1 MEPMRLDP
9 EDYAFLASYSPA
21 RVGKQT
27 ARLGSALLALLIS
40 WAISVGFLVYWWF
53 RMDKPKPQD
62 SLTTTLLVLDGVTMV
77 VTLAAAVIALI
88 ASRRV
93 SHGVGLVL
101 HFVVLGAAVLPLVAV
116 FRIWFRLHDLDAG
129 VRVLSWFVSGL
140 SWWSVALWGS
150 LCLLLLVTAAWAAAV
165 ILGIVWALRP
175 REIGWLARQFAA
187 VSVVVIPGLIALVTI
202 AGFVVKK
209 RLGDATWLTS
219 FVPWFG
225 GLSLWALVSF
235 LGITYILLAL
245 AVLRVSQ
252 MMTFTSRLVDRP
264 ALRVDPLG
272 LVIDEASGPVR
283 VRWGE
288 VREVGAKAHTPLPG
302 PELWLRRTNG
312 TEWRVP
318 FGFLDCLPGT
328 IDSAI
333 RAHTGDQRTLDVSR
347 LSRIW

>member
-27 ARLGSALLALLIS
+27 ARLGRSLLALLIS

-53 RMDKPKPQD
+53 RMDKPKPQE
-62 SLTTTLLVLDGVTMV
+62 SITTMLLVLVGAVMV
-77 VTLAAAVIALI
+77 ATVAAGIIAWI
-88 ASRRV
+88 TSRRV

-116 FRIWFRLHDLDAG
+116 FRLWLKLHGLDAG
-129 VRVLSWFVSGL
+129 VRVLSWFVPGL
-140 SWWSVALWGS
+140 SWWSVVLWGS
-150 LCLLLLVTAAWAAAV
+150 LCLLLLVTGVWVAAV
-165 ILGIVWALRP
+165 VLSIVWARRP
-175 REIGWLARQFAA
+175 REVGWLARQFTA
-187 VSVVVIPGLIALVTI
+187 VSVVAVPALTALVTVGGFVARKKGGAVGWL
-202 AGFVVKK
+202 AGF
-209 RLGDATWLTS
+209 G
-219 FVPWFG
+219 PWFG

-235 LGITYILLAL
+235 LGITYVLLAL

-288 VREVGAKAHTPLPG
+288 IREAGAKAHTPLPG